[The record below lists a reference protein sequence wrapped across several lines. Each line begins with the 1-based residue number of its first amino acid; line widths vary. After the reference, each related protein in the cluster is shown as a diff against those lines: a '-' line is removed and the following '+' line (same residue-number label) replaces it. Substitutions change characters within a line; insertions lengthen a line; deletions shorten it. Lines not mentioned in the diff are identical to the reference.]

1 MRKTLSVIIAIIFL
15 VTVASAQYSTLKVG
29 GNEGEFGKIQE
40 AIEAAKAGDRIEISN
55 GTYMENLIVN
65 KPMKL
70 IAIGN
75 AIIDAG
81 GDYFKG
87 PAITITADNAA
98 IEGFTIT
105 NSTNTAGD
113 PYAGAGIEIRSN
125 NSIIRNNSIIKNL
138 RSGVKI
144 LRGHNN
150 SIIYNN
156 INNNY
161 EGILVSRSSNNL
173 IYGNNIADNSGNGV
187 IFIEGSTNNSISNN
201 TISKNLVGIM
211 LKNSGFNHIKHNN
224 LIDNIQ
230 ENLKIIK

>member
-1 MRKTLSVIIAIIFL
+1 MKNKIPKLDYNCTL
-15 VTVASAQYSTLKVG
+15 
-29 GNEGEFGKIQE
+29 
-40 AIEAAKAGDRIEISN
+40 AKFAEQLDIKLWQA
-55 GTYMENLIVN
+55 MQM
-65 KPMKL
+65 MK
-70 IAIGN
+70 
-75 AIIDAG
+75 
-81 GDYFKG
+81 
-87 PAITITADNAA
+87 
-98 IEGFTIT
+98 
-105 NSTNTAGD
+105 
-113 PYAGAGIEIRSN
+113 YAEHKQD
-125 NSIIRNNSIIKNL
+125 SIIKNL